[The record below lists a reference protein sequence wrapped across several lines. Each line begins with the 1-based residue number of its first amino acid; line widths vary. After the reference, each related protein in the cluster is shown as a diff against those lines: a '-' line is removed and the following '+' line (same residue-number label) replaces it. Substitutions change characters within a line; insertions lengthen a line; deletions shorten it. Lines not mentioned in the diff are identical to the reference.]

1 MESSMWVLPHQR
13 IGPGPFGS
21 CLLSLSI
28 LAGLASCAG
37 KAPDSI
43 VSQPSTVVNA
53 SQPLLPVQID
63 SAHAEPACPSQV
75 FDEFLQAYAD
85 AEDDSVRRRYT
96 TSPLEYVVPTHTLRD
111 DSGDLSAF
119 TATPLD
125 SEDRWRYFGYRYIKS
140 IDDYRDVGVDLA
152 KVPRALIGP
161 HGDYKYPVRISLEP
175 DGSREVRF
183 GMEYEVDIF
192 LFERRDGCWFLSRAT
207 NPRD

>member
-1 MESSMWVLPHQR
+1 MRKAGGVLVTLL
-13 IGPGPFGS
+13 
-21 CLLSLSI
+21 CLLLLGCGSVSAGGVAPVSGSI
-28 LAGLASCAG
+28 E
-37 KAPDSI
+37 
-43 VSQPSTVVNA
+43 SQSSAVVDA
-53 SQPLLPVQID
+53 SQPLLPAQMD
-63 SAHAEPACPSQV
+63 SAHADQACPSQV

-85 AEDDSVRRRYT
+85 AEDDSVRRRHT

-111 DSGDLSAF
+111 DSGDLPAF

-152 KVPRALIGP
+152 KVPRALVGP

-183 GMEYEVDIF
+183 GMEYEVDIY

-207 NPRD
+207 NPKD